1 MAVADEVVAAR
12 SKSLQK
18 SHFSG
23 LVRDVLI
30 DLEELATTKYS
41 GGYFFEEMQGM
52 ADATGIDFK
61 VLT

>member
-1 MAVADEVVAAR
+1 MAVADEVVAAH

-30 DLEELATTKYS
+30 DLEELAKLKS
-41 GGYFFEEMQGM
+41 VRDIIE
-52 ADATGIDFK
+52 AK
-61 VLT
+61 L

>member
-30 DLEELATTKYS
+30 DLEELAKLKS
-41 GGYFFEEMQGM
+41 VRDIIE
-52 ADATGIDFK
+52 AK
-61 VLT
+61 L